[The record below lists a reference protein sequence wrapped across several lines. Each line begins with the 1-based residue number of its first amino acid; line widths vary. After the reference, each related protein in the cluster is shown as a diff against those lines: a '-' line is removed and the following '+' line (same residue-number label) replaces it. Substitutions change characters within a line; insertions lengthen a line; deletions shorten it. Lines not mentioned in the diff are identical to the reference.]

1 MVSRKGQGASV
12 LGLLDHSD
20 SLATQLCDMTT
31 AQTMCTQVSVAEFQ
45 GYTNDKTQHSP
56 RGEGTA
62 ENRRRESRLLTPL
75 SGCQAEEL
83 CPPWSTRNK

>member
-20 SLATQLCDMTT
+20 SLATQRCDMTT

-45 GYTNDKTQHSP
+45 NDFIYK
-56 RGEGTA
+56 
-62 ENRRRESRLLTPL
+62 N
-75 SGCQAEEL
+75 C
-83 CPPWSTRNK
+83 C